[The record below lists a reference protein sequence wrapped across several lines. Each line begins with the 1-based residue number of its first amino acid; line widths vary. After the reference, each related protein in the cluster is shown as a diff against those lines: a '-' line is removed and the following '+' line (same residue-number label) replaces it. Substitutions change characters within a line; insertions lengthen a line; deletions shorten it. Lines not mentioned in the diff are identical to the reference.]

1 MQSGHLEIEDGIGP
15 ERRKIRLARVG
26 HGLTRLVCISDD
38 GFITLSALKWLSD
51 VGASFLMLNRN
62 GKVLLVTGPA
72 APSDVRLRRAQA
84 LALGNGVGLE
94 ICRRLIDAKLEG
106 QERVIRERLNDS
118 ATADAIAKF
127 RDRLAGTDS
136 IEAVRVLEAHA
147 AVAYFGAWRN
157 VPVFWPKVDM
167 RRIPDHW
174 RTVGGRHSPLS
185 GGPRLAVT
193 PAHAILNYCF
203 GLLESETRLSVTAL
217 GLDPGL
223 GVGLHTDTPNRD
235 SLALDVLEP
244 IRPQIEAWLLDWIMR
259 EPLRRSDFFET
270 ATGNCRLVS
279 QFCAKLSE
287 TAPTWAKLI
296 APWAEYVAHTLW
308 ARSQARSR
316 RSLPTPLTQQ
326 HRREAKG
333 CLSSL
338 PPIAPPRLCRIC
350 GTGIKF
356 GRNYCPC
363 CNLIVARK
371 CMIEAAKLG
380 RSKGH
385 SYKARA
391 LQAEKQRKHAAA
403 VKSWHQSDKP
413 EWLTEKVFRGQIQPR
428 LTALTVRAISSTLGV
443 SHPYATLIR
452 RGVSIPHPRHWLPL
466 ADLAGYRR

>member
-1 MQSGHLEIEDGIGP
+1 
-15 ERRKIRLARVG
+15 
-26 HGLTRLVCISDD
+26 
-38 GFITLSALKWLSD
+38 
-51 VGASFLMLNRN
+51 MLNRN

-118 ATADAIAKF
+118 ATADAIGKF

-338 PPIAPPRLCRIC
+338 PPIASHLARPLSVALRNGNQIRSQLLSLLQFDSCPQVHDRSRQT
-350 GTGIKF
+350 GTLKRAQLQG
-356 GRNYCPC
+356 
-363 CNLIVARK
+363 
-371 CMIEAAKLG
+371 
-380 RSKGH
+380 
-385 SYKARA
+385 ARA
-391 LQAEKQRKHAAA
+391 ASREATQTCRSREVLASVRQTGMAYGEGFSRTNSASAYCLNSPGHFVRPRSLSSLRNAHPTRSIDPSSEALDVIGRTRGLSKIVVLGHFYG
-403 VKSWHQSDKP
+403 KP
-413 EWLTEKVFRGQIQPR
+413 NLR
-428 LTALTVRAISSTLGV
+428 
-443 SHPYATLIR
+443 
-452 RGVSIPHPRHWLPL
+452 
-466 ADLAGYRR
+466 